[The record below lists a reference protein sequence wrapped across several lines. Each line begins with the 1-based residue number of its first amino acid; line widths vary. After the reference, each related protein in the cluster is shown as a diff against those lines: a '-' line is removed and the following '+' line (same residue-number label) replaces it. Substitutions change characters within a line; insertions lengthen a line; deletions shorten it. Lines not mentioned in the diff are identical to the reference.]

1 MQRLDYHSPG
11 PDDLRI
17 RLRRW
22 ENWILLI
29 SLFLLASLIILLA
42 SISLA

>member
-11 PDDLRI
+11 PDDPRV

-29 SLFLLASLIILLA
+29 ALFILVGVVLFLVIGSL
-42 SISLA
+42 

>member
-11 PDDLRI
+11 PDDLRV

-22 ENWILLI
+22 EDRILFI
-29 SLFLLASLIILLA
+29 SLFLIGAVLLLMLIC
-42 SISLA
+42 SV